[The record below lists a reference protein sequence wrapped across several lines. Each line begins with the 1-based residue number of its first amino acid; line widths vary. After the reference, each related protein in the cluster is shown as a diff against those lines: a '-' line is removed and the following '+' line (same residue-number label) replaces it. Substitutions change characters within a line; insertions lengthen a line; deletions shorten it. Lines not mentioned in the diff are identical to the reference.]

1 MKNCMGTKHPSSFNR
16 QPENSPPVTPS
27 NHVKK
32 IRARLPHVMERD
44 RHPFAGRLKNILKKS
59 KGRDPDEKT
68 TQQLKSLRKRVEA
81 SISEKDRRLQDLPK
95 VSFPENLPITAKK
108 DAIVHAI
115 REHQVLIIS
124 GDTGCGKST
133 QIPKMCLEAGRGIGG
148 KIACTQPRRIAAT
161 TIARRIAEELGEELG
176 KSVGYKI
183 RFKDR
188 TSRYGYIKIMTDGM
202 LLAETQQD
210 PRLNEYDT
218 IIVDEA
224 HERSLNIDFILGI
237 LKNLLIKRKG
247 LKLIITSATMDTE
260 KFSEA
265 FGGAPVI
272 QVSGRR
278 YPVAVEYLPVDPEK
292 QDRGESTYVD
302 MAIKG
307 VEMVRNRGQ
316 AGDILVFMPTE
327 QDIIETCDRL
337 EARNLFPPEAGLILP
352 LFARLPNSRQRRIF
366 APFAGQKI
374 IVSTNVAE
382 TSLTI
387 PGIKIVI
394 DTGLA
399 RISRYLP
406 RTRTTSLPVSPI
418 SKSSADQR
426 KGRCGRLEN
435 GICIRLYSQ
444 EDYDARPEFTDPE
457 ILRSNLAEVILRM
470 ISLRLGHIASFPFLD
485 RPNPRSIKDGF
496 DLLVELG
503 AVVRKNGGVSLTEKG
518 RIMAKMPIDPK
529 ISRMTLEAQEEG
541 CIREVAVIASALSIQ
556 DPKER
561 PLEKAGQADQKH
573 ARFKDPDSDFITL
586 LNIWNHYHRSW
597 ETLRTQNKM
606 RKFCREHF
614 LSFVRMREWYHIHQ
628 QLSSILEE
636 QGIKDQN
643 PYEDR
648 KGKNRYAGIHRSI
661 LSGYLS
667 NIAVK
672 KDKNFYLAARGR
684 EVMLFPGSILFNKGP
699 EWIVAADMVKT
710 SRLFARTAAKINPDW
725 LERLGGDMCK
735 SSYSNPHWEKKQGEV
750 RAWEQVSLYG
760 LVIVPRRSISY
771 GSIDPAASH
780 HIFVRSALVEGHVKK
795 GFPFLD
801 HNLGLI
807 EKIRRLE
814 EKVRRRGMLVGDD
827 VMAEFYSS
835 RLAGVYDIQTME
847 KVIKERGGDGFLKM
861 TEADIVITYPAETE
875 LAQYPDEMTVGS
887 SAIKFSYK
895 FAPGK
900 PDDGVTMK
908 VPSSMSSYV
917 SPDHLDWVVPG
928 LFREKITALI
938 KGLTKHY
945 RKQLVPV
952 SKTVD
957 IIMAEMERRSEPLL
971 STLGRFIYRRFGVD
985 IPASQWPVSEIPDH
999 LNMRISITDHRGRE
1013 IRSGKDASIL
1023 NEYAPCL
1030 SPAQIEPDTWEKTR
1044 AEWEKNGIVS
1054 WDFQDLPETISL
1066 GSGLLAYPGLE
1077 PAAKGV
1083 NLCLFKNSREASET
1097 HKRGVKALFM
1107 IRFRKDLKSLKK
1119 DLKLPEAISA
1129 KAAYF
1134 GGDRTVER
1142 GMLDNIMD
1150 RFFLLNIRTIAAFEA
1165 HTSAIG
1171 RSILSEGR
1179 SLKERTERV
1188 LDAYHNVRQNIY
1200 TIQTANRANPWV
1212 QAFASRLTRELEGL
1226 VPKDFLDRYTPDRIA
1241 HLPRYLKALKIRAER
1256 GVYDREKD
1264 QEKADRL
1271 RPFTEA
1277 LRKNLADISSHA
1289 SLEKRKSFEEFFW
1302 MVEEFKVSLFAQ
1314 ELKTP
1319 FPVSAKRLEK
1329 KLREVERM
1337 V

>member
-1 MKNCMGTKHPSSFNR
+1 MNPSS
-16 QPENSPPVTPS
+16 S
-27 NHVKK
+27 NPAESGIKK
-32 IRARLPHVMERD
+32 IHGRLPHVMQRD
-44 RHPFAGRLKNILKKS
+44 RHPFARRLKNILKKS
-59 KGRDPDEKT
+59 KGRDPDEKAIH
-68 TQQLKSLRKRVEA
+68 QLKSLKKRIDA
-81 SISEKDRRLQDLPK
+81 SILEKDRRLQGLPK

-115 REHQVLIIS
+115 REHQVIIIS

-161 TIARRIAEELGEELG
+161 TIAGRIAEELGEEIG

-188 TSRYGYIKIMTDGM
+188 TSRYGYIKVMTDGM

-210 PRLNEYDT
+210 PHLNEYDT

-237 LKNLLIKRKG
+237 LKTLLMKRKR

-260 KFSEA
+260 KFSKA
-265 FGGAPVI
+265 FDRAPVI
-272 QVSGRR
+272 EVSGRR
-278 YPVAVEYLPVDPEK
+278 YPVVVEYLPVDPERE
-292 QDRGESTYVD
+292 DRGETTYVD

-307 VEMVRNRGQ
+307 VEKVRNRGQ

-327 QDIIETCDRL
+327 QDIIETCERL
-337 EARNLFPPEAGLILP
+337 EARNLKGTAVLP
-352 LFARLPNSRQRRIF
+352 LFARLPNARQRRIF

-387 PGIKIVI
+387 PGIKVVI

-418 SKSSADQR
+418 SRSSADQR

-435 GICIRLYSQ
+435 GFCIRLYSE

-457 ILRSNLAEVILRM
+457 ILSSNLAEVTLRM

-503 AVVRKNGGVSLTEKG
+503 AIVRKNGGVSLTEKG

-529 ISRMTLEAQEEG
+529 ISRMILEAQEEG
-541 CIREVAVIASALSIQ
+541 CVHDVAVIASALSIQ
-556 DPKER
+556 DPRER
-561 PLEKAGQADQKH
+561 PLEKAGLADQKH
-573 ARFKDPDSDFITL
+573 TRFKDPDSDFITL
-586 LNIWNHYHRSW
+586 LNIWNYYHRSW

-606 RKFCREHF
+606 RKFCKEHF
-614 LSFVRMREWYHIHQ
+614 LSFVRMREWHHIHQ

-643 PYEDR
+643 EYSDPIGES
-648 KGKNRYAGIHRSI
+648 RYACIHRSI

-672 KDKNFYLAARGR
+672 KDKNFYLSARGR
-684 EVMLFPGSILFNKGP
+684 EAMVFPGSTLFNKGP

-710 SRLFARTAAKINPDW
+710 SRLFARTAAKINPEW
-725 LERLGGDMCK
+725 LERLGGDLCK
-735 SSYSNPHWEKKQGEV
+735 SSYSNPHWEKKREEV
-750 RAWEQVSLYG
+750 RAHEQVSLYG
-760 LVIVPRRSISY
+760 LVVISQRSVSY
-771 GSIDPAASH
+771 GSIDPVVSH
-780 HIFVRSALVEGHVKK
+780 EIFVRSALVEGDVKK
-795 GFPFLD
+795 SFPFLV
-801 HNLGLI
+801 HNQTLI
-807 EKIRRLE
+807 EEIRGLE

-827 VMAEFYSS
+827 VMAEFYST
-835 RLAGVYDIQTME
+835 RLAGVHDIRTMKRRIE
-847 KVIKERGGDGFLKM
+847 ERGGDDFLKM
-861 TEADIVITYPAETE
+861 TEADIVITYPNETE
-875 LAQYPDEMTVGS
+875 LARYPDELTIGR
-887 SAIKFSYK
+887 SALKFSYK

-900 PDDGVTMK
+900 PDDGVTMR
-908 VPSSMSSYV
+908 VPSGMASQV
-917 SPDHLDWVVPG
+917 SPDQLDWVVPG

-938 KGLTKHY
+938 KGLTKQY

-957 IIMAEMERRSEPLL
+957 IIMAEMERKSEPLI
-971 STLGRFIYRRFGVD
+971 SSLGRFIYHRFGVD
-985 IPASQWPVSEIPDH
+985 IPASQWPVSEIPDY
-999 LNMRISITDHRGRE
+999 LNMRVSILDHRGRE
-1013 IRSGKDASIL
+1013 IRSGKDPSIL
-1023 NEYAPCL
+1023 NGYAPCG
-1030 SPAQIEPDTWEKTR
+1030 SPGEVEPETWEK
-1044 AEWEKNGIVS
+1044 AKAKWEREGVMS
-1054 WDFQDLPETISL
+1054 WDFGDLPETISL
-1066 GSGLLAYPGLE
+1066 GTNLPVYPGLE
-1077 PAAKGV
+1077 PAAGGV
-1083 NLCLFKNSREASET
+1083 NVRLFKNSAEASET
-1097 HKRGVKALFM
+1097 HKRGVRALFM
-1107 IRFRKDLKSLKK
+1107 IRFRKDLKFLKK
-1119 DLKLPEAISA
+1119 DLKLPETIFS

-1134 GGDRTVER
+1134 GGGHTVER
-1142 GMLDNIMD
+1142 GMYDNIMD
-1150 RFFLLNIRTIAAFEA
+1150 RFFLLNIRNKTDFETHA
-1165 HTSAIG
+1165 SAIG
-1171 RSILSEGR
+1171 RSILLEGR
-1179 SLKERTERV
+1179 SLMDLTERV
-1188 LDAYHNVRQNIY
+1188 LDAYHN
-1200 TIQTANRANPWV
+1200 ANPSV
-1212 QAFASRLTRELEGL
+1212 QAFGSRLKRELEGL

-1256 GVYDREKD
+1256 GAYDRDKD
-1264 QEKADRL
+1264 QEKADRIK
-1271 RPFTEA
+1271 PFTEA
-1277 LRKNLADISSHA
+1277 LRRNLADISSHA
-1289 SLEKRKSFEEFFW
+1289 SLEKRKRFEEFFW
-1302 MVEEFKVSLFAQ
+1302 MVEEFKVSVFAQ

>member
-1 MKNCMGTKHPSSFNR
+1 MSFNR
-16 QPENSPPVTPS
+16 QSENSIPVTLS
-27 NHVKK
+27 NHVKE
-32 IRARLPHVMERD
+32 IRARLPHVMQRD
-44 RHPFAGRLKNILKKS
+44 RHPFSRRLKNLLKKS
-59 KGRDPDEKT
+59 KKPDPDEKAI
-68 TQQLKSLRKRVEA
+68 QQLKSLKKRIEA
-81 SISEKDRRLQDLPK
+81 SISEKDRRLQELPK

-108 DAIVHAI
+108 DAIVDAI
-115 REHQVLIIS
+115 RKHQVVIIS

-161 TIARRIAEELGEELG
+161 TIAGRIAEELGEEIG

-188 TSRYGYIKIMTDGM
+188 TSRYGYIKVMTDGM

-210 PRLNEYDT
+210 PHLNEYDT

-237 LKNLLIKRKG
+237 LKTLLMKRRD
-247 LKLIITSATMDTE
+247 LRLIITSATIDTE

-272 QVSGRR
+272 QVAGRR
-278 YPVAVEYLPVDPEK
+278 YPVVVEYLPVDPERE
-292 QDRGESTYVD
+292 DTGETTYVD

-327 QDIIETCDRL
+327 QDIIETCERL
-337 EARNLFPPEAGLILP
+337 EARNLKGTAVLP
-352 LFARLPNSRQRRIF
+352 LFARLPNARQRRIF
-366 APFAGQKI
+366 APYKGQKI

-387 PGIKIVI
+387 PGIKYVI

-426 KGRCGRLEN
+426 KGRCGRLDN

-457 ILRSNLAEVILRM
+457 ILRSNLAEVILHM

-485 RPNPRSIKDGF
+485 RPNPRNIKDGS

-503 AVVRKNGGVSLTEKG
+503 AVVRKNGGVSLTDKG

-529 ISRMTLEAQEEG
+529 ISRMILEAQEEG
-541 CIREVAVIASALSIQ
+541 CVHDVAVIASALSIQ
-556 DPKER
+556 DPRER

-573 ARFKDPDSDFITL
+573 GRFKDPDSDFITL
-586 LNIWNHYHRSW
+586 LNIWNYYHRSW

-606 RKFCREHF
+606 RKFCKEHF
-614 LSFVRMREWYHIHQ
+614 ISFVRMREWHHIHQ

-643 PYEDR
+643 PYADR
-648 KGKNRYAGIHRSI
+648 PGENRYAGIHRSI

-672 KDKNFYLAARGR
+672 KDKNIYLAARGR
-684 EVMLFPGSILFNKGP
+684 EAMVFPGSTLFNKGP
-699 EWIVAADMVKT
+699 EWIVAAEMVKT
-710 SRLFARTAAKINPDW
+710 SRLFARTAAKINPEW
-725 LERLGGDMCK
+725 LERLGGNLCK
-735 SSYSNPHWEKKQGEV
+735 SSYSNPHWEKKRGEV
-750 RAWEQVSLYG
+750 RAHEQVSLYG
-760 LVIVPRRSISY
+760 LVIVPQRSVSY
-771 GSIDPAASH
+771 GSIDPLASH
-780 HIFVRSALVEGHVKK
+780 DIFVRSALVEGDVKNDL
-795 GFPFLD
+795 PFLI
-801 HNLGLI
+801 HNQGLI
-807 EKIRRLE
+807 EEIRGME
-814 EKVRRRGMLVGDD
+814 EKVRRRGMLVSDD
-827 VMAEFYSS
+827 VMADFYSL
-835 RLAGVYDIQTME
+835 RLAGVYDIRTME
-847 KVIKERGGDGFLKM
+847 RRIKERGGDRFLKM

-875 LAQYPDEMTVGS
+875 LTQYPDEVTIGR
-887 SAIKFSYK
+887 SAFKFSYK

-900 PDDGVTMK
+900 PDDGVTMR
-908 VPSSMSSYV
+908 VPFSMASQV

-928 LFREKITALI
+928 FFREKITALI
-938 KGLTKHY
+938 KGLTKQY

-971 STLGRFIYRRFGVD
+971 SALGRFIYRRFGVD
-985 IPASQWPVSEIPDH
+985 IPASEWPASEIPDY
-999 LNMRISITDHRGRE
+999 LNMRVSILDHQGRE
-1013 IRSGKDASIL
+1013 IRAGKGASIL
-1023 NEYAPCL
+1023 SEYATCV
-1030 SPAQIEPDTWEKTR
+1030 SPAQVEPETWEKAR
-1044 AEWEKNGIVS
+1044 AKWEKKGIMS
-1054 WDFQDLPETISL
+1054 WDFGDLPETISL
-1066 GSGLLAYPGLE
+1066 GTNLPAYPGLE
-1077 PAAKGV
+1077 PAAGWV
-1083 NLCLFKNSREASET
+1083 NIRLFKNSAETSET
-1097 HKRGVKALFM
+1097 HRKGVKALFM
-1107 IRFRKDLKSLKK
+1107 IRFREDLKFLKK
-1119 DLKLPEAISA
+1119 DLKLPETSFV

-1134 GGDRTVER
+1134 GGGRTVER
-1142 GMLDNIMD
+1142 GMYDNITN
-1150 RFFLLNIRTIAAFEA
+1150 RFFLLNIRTEEGFSRHA
-1165 HTSAIG
+1165 SAIG
-1171 RSILSEGR
+1171 RSILPEGR
-1179 SLKERTERV
+1179 SLIELTERV
-1188 LDAYHNVRQNIY
+1188 LDAYHNVRQNLDL
-1200 TIQTANRANPWV
+1200 IQTANRSNPPV
-1212 QAFASRLTRELEGL
+1212 QAFVSRLTRELEGL
-1226 VPKDFLDRYTPDRIA
+1226 VPKDFLDRYAPDRIA

-1256 GVYDREKD
+1256 GAYDREKD
-1264 QEKADRL
+1264 QEKAGRIE
-1271 RPFTEA
+1271 PFTEA
-1277 LRKNLADISSHA
+1277 LRRNLADISSHA

-1302 MVEEFKVSLFAQ
+1302 MVEEFKVSIFAQ

>member
-1 MKNCMGTKHPSSFNR
+1 M
-16 QPENSPPVTPS
+16 PVTLS

-32 IRARLPHVMERD
+32 IRARLPYVMTRE
-44 RHPFAGRLKNILKKS
+44 RHPFARRLKNILNRSKKP
-59 KGRDPDEKT
+59 DPDEKAI
-68 TQQLKSLRKRVEA
+68 QQLKSLEKRVEA
-81 SISEKDRRLQDLPK
+81 SILEKDRRVQGLPK

-115 REHQVLIIS
+115 RKHQVVIIS

-133 QIPKMCLEAGRGIGG
+133 QIPKMCLEAGGGIGG

-161 TIARRIAEELGEELG
+161 TIAGRIAEELGEEIG

-188 TSRYGYIKIMTDGM
+188 TSRYGYIKVMTDGM

-237 LKNLLIKRKG
+237 LKTLLMKRKR
-247 LKLIITSATMDTE
+247 LKLIITSATIDTK

-265 FGGAPVI
+265 FDGAPVI

-278 YPVAVEYLPVDPEK
+278 YPVVVEYLPVDPE
-292 QDRGESTYVD
+292 QQETGETTYVD

-307 VEMVRNRGQ
+307 VEKLRNRGQ

-327 QDIIETCDRL
+327 QDIIETCERL
-337 EARNLFPPEAGLILP
+337 EARNLTGTALLP
-352 LFARLPNSRQRRIF
+352 LFARLTNARQRRIF
-366 APFAGQKI
+366 APFKGQKI

-387 PGIKIVI
+387 PGIKVVI

-470 ISLRLGHIASFPFLD
+470 ISLRLGQIAAFPFLD

-496 DLLVELG
+496 DLLWELG
-503 AVVRKNGGVSLTEKG
+503 AVVRKNGGVSMTDKG

-529 ISRMTLEAQEEG
+529 ISRMILEAQEEG
-541 CIREVAVIASALSIQ
+541 CVHDVAVIASALSIQ
-556 DPKER
+556 DPRER

-573 ARFKDPDSDFITL
+573 TRFKDPDSDFITL
-586 LNIWNHYHRSW
+586 LNIWNYYHRSW

-606 RKFCREHF
+606 RKFCKEHF
-614 LSFVRMREWYHIHQ
+614 LSFVRMREWHHIHQ

-643 PYEDR
+643 QYADRPGEDR
-648 KGKNRYAGIHRSI
+648 YACIHRSI

-684 EVMLFPGSILFNKGP
+684 EAMVFPGSTLFNKGP
-699 EWIVAADMVKT
+699 EWIVAAEMVKT
-710 SRLFARTAAKINPDW
+710 SRLFARTAAKINPEW
-725 LERLGGDMCK
+725 LEKLGDGLCK
-735 SSYSNPHWEKKQGEV
+735 SSYSNPHWEKKRGEV
-750 RAWEQVSLYG
+750 RAREQVSLYG
-760 LVIVPRRSISY
+760 LVIIPQRSVSY
-771 GSIDPAASH
+771 GSIDPLASH
-780 HIFVRSALVEGHVKK
+780 DIFVRSALVEGDVNND
-795 GFPFLD
+795 FPFLI
-801 HNLGLI
+801 HNQGLI
-807 EKIRRLE
+807 EESRGME
-814 EKVRRRGMLVGDD
+814 EKVRRRGMLVSDD
-827 VMAEFYSS
+827 VMAEFYST
-835 RLAGVYDIQTME
+835 RLAGVYDIRTMG
-847 KVIKERGGDGFLKM
+847 KRIKERGGDGFLKM
-861 TEADIVITYPAETE
+861 TQTDIVITYPAETE
-875 LAQYPDEMTVGS
+875 LAQYPEEITIGH
-887 SAIKFSYK
+887 SAFKFSYK

-908 VPSSMSSYV
+908 VPSGMASQV

-928 LFREKITALI
+928 FFREKITALI
-938 KGLTKHY
+938 KGLTKQY

-971 STLGRFIYRRFGVD
+971 SALGRFIYRRFGVD
-985 IPASQWPVSEIPDH
+985 IPASQWPVSEIPDY
-999 LNMRISITDHRGRE
+999 LNMRVSILDHRGRE

-1023 NEYAPCL
+1023 NEYAPCA
-1030 SPAQIEPDTWEKTR
+1030 SPVQVEWETWEK
-1044 AEWEKNGIVS
+1044 AKAKWEKKGIMS
-1054 WDFQDLPETISL
+1054 WDFGDLPETISL
-1066 GSGLLAYPGLE
+1066 ETNLLVYPGLE
-1077 PAAKGV
+1077 PAAGGV
-1083 NLCLFKNSREASET
+1083 NFRLFKDSAEAFET
-1097 HKRGVKALFM
+1097 HKKGVKTLFM
-1107 IRFRKDLKSLKK
+1107 IRFRKDIKFLKK
-1119 DLKLPEAISA
+1119 DLKLPDAISA
-1129 KAAYF
+1129 KAVYF
-1134 GGDRTVER
+1134 GGARTVER
-1142 GMLDNIMD
+1142 GMYDNITN
-1150 RFFLLNIRTIAAFEA
+1150 RFFLLKIRTEAAFEA
-1165 HTSAIG
+1165 HASAIG
-1171 RSILSEGR
+1171 RSILPEGH
-1179 SLKERTERV
+1179 LLMELTGRV
-1188 LDAYHNVRQNIY
+1188 LDAYHNVRQNIDM
-1200 TIQTANRANPWV
+1200 ILRANRANPPV
-1212 QAFASRLTRELEGL
+1212 QAFCSRLTRELEGL
-1226 VPKDFLDRYTPDRIA
+1226 VPKDFLDRYAPDRMA
-1241 HLPRYLKALKIRAER
+1241 HLPRYLNAFKIRAER
-1256 GVYDREKD
+1256 GAYDRDKD
-1264 QEKADRL
+1264 QEKAGRIE
-1271 RPFTEA
+1271 PFTEA
-1277 LRKNLADISSHA
+1277 LRRNLRDISSHA

-1302 MVEEFKVSLFAQ
+1302 MVEEFKVSVFAQ

>member
-1 MKNCMGTKHPSSFNR
+1 MTLS
-16 QPENSPPVTPS
+16 T
-27 NHVKK
+27 HVKE
-32 IRARLPHVMERD
+32 IRARLPHVMQRD
-44 RHPFAGRLKNILKKS
+44 RHPFSRRLKNILKKS
-59 KGRDPDEKT
+59 KKPDPDEKAI
-68 TQQLKSLRKRVEA
+68 QQLKSLKKRIDA
-81 SISEKDRRLQDLPK
+81 SISEKDRRLQCLPN

-108 DAIVHAI
+108 DAIVDAV
-115 REHQVLIIS
+115 RKHQVVIIS

-161 TIARRIAEELGEELG
+161 TIAGRIAEELGEEIG

-188 TSRYGYIKIMTDGM
+188 TSRYGYIKVMTDGM

-210 PRLNEYDT
+210 PHLNEYDT

-237 LKNLLIKRKG
+237 LKTLPMKRRD
-247 LKLIITSATMDTE
+247 LKLIITSATIDTE

-265 FGGAPVI
+265 FDGAPII

-278 YPVAVEYLPVDPEK
+278 YPVVVEYLPVNPEQ
-292 QDRGESTYVD
+292 QDRGETTYVD

-307 VEMVRNRGQ
+307 VEKVRNRGQ

-327 QDIIETCDRL
+327 QDIIETCERL
-337 EARNLFPPEAGLILP
+337 EARNLTGTSVLP
-352 LFARLPNSRQRRIF
+352 LFARLPNARQRRIF
-366 APFAGQKI
+366 SPFKGQKI

-382 TSLTI
+382 SSLTI
-387 PGIKIVI
+387 PGIKVVI

-418 SKSSADQR
+418 SRSSADQR

-435 GICIRLYSQ
+435 GFCIRLYSQ

-457 ILRSNLAEVILRM
+457 ILRSNLAEVTLRM

-496 DLLVELG
+496 DLLVELE
-503 AVVRKNGGVSLTEKG
+503 AVVRKNGGVSLTDKG

-529 ISRMTLEAQEEG
+529 ISRMILEAQEEG
-541 CIREVAVIASALSIQ
+541 CVHDVAVIASALSIQ
-556 DPKER
+556 DPRER

-573 ARFKDPDSDFITL
+573 TRFKDPDSDFITL
-586 LNIWNHYHRSW
+586 LNIWNYYHRSW

-606 RKFCREHF
+606 RKFCKEHF
-614 LSFVRMREWYHIHQ
+614 LSFVRMREWHHIHQ

-643 PYEDR
+643 QYSDR
-648 KGKNRYAGIHRSI
+648 PGENRYACIHRSI

-672 KDKNFYLAARGR
+672 KDKNFYLSARGR
-684 EVMLFPGSILFNKGP
+684 EAMVFPGSTLFNKGP

-710 SRLFARTAAKINPDW
+710 SRLFARTAAKINPEW
-725 LERLGGDMCK
+725 LERLGGDLCK
-735 SSYSNPHWEKKQGEV
+735 SSYSNPHWEKKRGEV
-750 RAWEQVSLYG
+750 RAYEQVSLYG
-760 LVIVPRRSISY
+760 LVIVPQRSVSY
-771 GSIDPAASH
+771 GSIDPLASH
-780 HIFVRSALVEGHVKK
+780 DIFVRSALVEGDVKND
-795 GFPFLD
+795 FPFLI
-801 HNLGLI
+801 HNQGLI
-807 EKIRRLE
+807 EEIRGME

-827 VMAEFYSS
+827 VIAEFYSE
-835 RLAGVYDIQTME
+835 RLTGVYDIQTME
-847 KVIKERGGDGFLKM
+847 RRIKERGGDGFLKM

-875 LAQYPDEMTVGS
+875 LTQYPDEMTIGR
-887 SAIKFSYK
+887 SAFKFSYK

-908 VPSSMSSYV
+908 VPSSMASQV

-928 LFREKITALI
+928 FFREKITALI
-938 KGLTKHY
+938 KGLTKQY

-957 IIMAEMERRSEPLL
+957 IIMVEMERRSEPLL
-971 STLGRFIYRRFGVD
+971 SALGRFIYRRFGVD
-985 IPASQWPVSEIPDH
+985 IPASQWPVSEIPDY
-999 LNMRISITDHRGRE
+999 LKMRVSILDHQGRE

-1023 NEYAPCL
+1023 NEYAPCA
-1030 SPAQIEPDTWEKTR
+1030 SPGQVEPDIWEKAR
-1044 AEWEKNGIVS
+1044 AKWEKKGIMS
-1054 WDFQDLPETISL
+1054 WDFGDLPETISL
-1066 GSGLLAYPGLE
+1066 GTNLPVYPGLE
-1077 PAAKGV
+1077 PAPGGV
-1083 NLCLFKNSREASET
+1083 NFRLFKNSAEASET
-1097 HKRGVKALFM
+1097 HKKGVKALFM
-1107 IRFRKDLKSLKK
+1107 IRFRKDLKFLKK
-1119 DLKLPEAISA
+1119 DLKLPETSFA

-1134 GGDRTVER
+1134 GGARTVER
-1142 GMLDNIMD
+1142 GMYDNITN
-1150 RFFLLNIRTIAAFEA
+1150 RFFLLNIRTEVDFEGHA
-1165 HTSAIG
+1165 SAIG
-1171 RSILSEGR
+1171 RSILPEGL
-1179 SLKERTERV
+1179 SLMERTERV
-1188 LDAYHNVRQNIY
+1188 LDAYHN
-1200 TIQTANRANPWV
+1200 ANPSV
-1212 QAFASRLTRELEGL
+1212 QAFGSRLTRELEGL
-1226 VPKDFLDRYTPDRIA
+1226 VPKDFLDRYAPDRIA

-1256 GVYDREKD
+1256 GAYDRDKD
-1264 QEKADRL
+1264 QEKAGRIE
-1271 RPFTEA
+1271 PFTEA
-1277 LRKNLADISSHA
+1277 LRRNLRDISSHA

-1302 MVEEFKVSLFAQ
+1302 MVEEFKVSVFAQ

-1319 FPVSAKRLEK
+1319 FPVSAKRLEE